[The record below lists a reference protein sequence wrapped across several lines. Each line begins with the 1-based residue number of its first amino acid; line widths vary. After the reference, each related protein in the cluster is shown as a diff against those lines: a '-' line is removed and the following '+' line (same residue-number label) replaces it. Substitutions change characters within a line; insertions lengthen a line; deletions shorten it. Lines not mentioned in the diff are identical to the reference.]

1 MKLYCI
7 PYLCLSS
14 FNWYHVALVWRR
26 QWHPLQYSC
35 LGILLME
42 EPGRLQSMGSWRV
55 GHDWATSLSL
65 FNFHA
70 LEKEMATHSNVGVAQ
85 CSSAWRIPGSAEPGG
100 LPSVGQHRVGHDWSD
115 LAATA
120 AAAALVYPPVNFRIS
135 LSGYTALHF
144 SLCCTIGWP
153 QSCFLSGALRNTGAF
168 SPCVSAHVHTFL

>member
-1 MKLYCI
+1 MSLIFQLI
-7 PYLCLSS
+7 PCS
-14 FNWYHVALVWRR
+14 FSLEKAMAPPPV
-26 QWHPLQYSC
+26 
-35 LGILLME
+35 LL
-42 EPGRLQSMGSWRV
+42 PGNPTDGGAWRLQSMGSWRV

-70 LEKEMATHSNVGVAQ
+70 LEKEMATHSSVGVAQ